1 MLLVQQQRD
10 RRMAERL
17 LQAPRPAL
25 LFAGA
30 FHVRRDLGVP
40 LHLDDLGA
48 RGVTRVLILAEEGA
62 DLSERQADFVWYTR
76 ALPEKDHCAEWRER
90 RP

>member
-1 MLLVQQQRD
+1 
-10 RRMAERL
+10 MA
-17 LQAPRPAL
+17 
-25 LFAGA
+25 
-30 FHVRRDLGVP
+30 RRDLGVP

-62 DLSERQADFVWYTR
+62 DPSERQADFVWYTR